1 MKAIVCGGRSFSDSK
16 YLEQVMDLCKGWWDL
31 QLIITGGAKGADSLA
46 HQWALKRR
54 LATEVY
60 HADWDTYGKPAGM
73 IRNREMLTI
82 GEPNVVIAFPGTT
95 GTENMITI
103 SRKAGVPVF
112 IPGEGK

>member
-1 MKAIVCGGRSFSDSK
+1 MKAIVCGGRSYSDSK
-16 YLEQVMDLCKGWWDL
+16 YLEEVMDLCKGWWNL
-31 QLIITGGAKGADSLA
+31 TCIITGGAKGADTLA
-46 HQWALKRR
+46 HRWALKRG
-54 LATEVY
+54 LATEVF

-82 GEPNVVIAFPGTT
+82 GQPNVVIAFPGTT

-103 SRKAGVPVF
+103 ARKAMVPVF

>member
-1 MKAIVCGGRSFSDSK
+1 MKAIVCGGRSYSDSK
-16 YLEQVMDLCKGWWDL
+16 YLEQVMDLCLGWWNL
-31 QLIITGGAKGADSLA
+31 TCVITGGAKGADSLA
-46 HQWALKRR
+46 HQWALKRG
-54 LATEVY
+54 LATEV
-60 HADWDTYGKPAGM
+60 HMADWDTYGKPAGM

-82 GEPNVVIAFPGTT
+82 GQPNVVIAFPGTT